1 MSDREDLAELLGRL
15 LVSQQQNQDWYVSR
29 SSGGT
34 LCLDGW
40 FDPKALAGAVL
51 DAGLRPPPRRIET
64 VEELDALPVDT
75 VIRWGDTV
83 EQSIGSGWWITPGT
97 DDPSHSEQIIDVA
110 DGNEIVVLW
119 EPEQE
124 AGE

>member
-1 MSDREDLAELLGRL
+1 MSDRDDLAELLGSL

-29 SSGGT
+29 SSGDT

-51 DAGLRPPPRRIET
+51 DAGLRPPARSIGT
-64 VEELDALPVDT
+64 AKELDALP
-75 VIRWGDTV
+75 
-83 EQSIGSGWWITPGT
+83 IGSLVMDSPYPEGEVYQRTSDGYWAEPGFHGVCT
-97 DDPSHSEQIIDVA
+97 TRALSLPVT
-110 DGNEIVVLW
+110 VLW
-119 EPEQE
+119 QPEQE